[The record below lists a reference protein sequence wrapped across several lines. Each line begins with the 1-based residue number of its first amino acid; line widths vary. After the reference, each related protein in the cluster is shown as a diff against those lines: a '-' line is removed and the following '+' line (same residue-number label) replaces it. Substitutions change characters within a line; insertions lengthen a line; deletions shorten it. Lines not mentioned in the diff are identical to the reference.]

1 VFFSNKE
8 HVMPKH
14 LAYPFTA
21 FLLGCAF
28 ILGSSAASLAAQDK
42 LTLKL
47 AHTSAPGTP
56 IFKTYALFKK
66 LVEEQSGGSISIQIY
81 PLGQLGGDVPTAEGV
96 LEGSIDIAST
106 GSNNMAPFTELFF
119 WADLPFIF
127 KSIDAVH
134 KVYGGAIGREYKQKL
149 EESTNFKCLFYADTG
164 GFRNLMNSK
173 RVVRSPADM
182 AGLKFRSAPSPVE
195 MDTIRAIGGSPTPVA
210 WPETYM
216 ALEQKVVDGEMQQ
229 YHWAVTAMHQE
240 VIKYVTEVPGQHALH
255 LCLINKQRFAKFTPE
270 VQKILLDAAAEAQ
283 TFNFTNAEAM
293 NGPMKKI
300 CLDAGVEIITATPEE
315 NEVWRKAAMKV
326 WDQYKDKVPSAL
338 VQRILDAQQ

>member
-1 VFFSNKE
+1 MSKRSFWFFAIALICTLTFGAN
-8 HVMPKH
+8 
-14 LAYPFTA
+14 
-21 FLLGCAF
+21 
-28 ILGSSAASLAAQDK
+28 SSSLAAEK

-47 AHTSAPGTP
+47 AHTSAPTTP
-56 IFKTYALFKK
+56 IFLTYEKFKN
-66 LVEEQSGGSISIQIY
+66 LVEEKSGGSIVIQVY

-119 WADLPFIF
+119 WADLPFVF
-127 KSIDAVH
+127 TSIDGVH
-134 KVYGGAIGREYKQKL
+134 KVYGGDIGNEYKKKL
-149 EESTNFKCLFYADTG
+149 EDSTGFKCLFFADTG

-173 RVVRSPADM
+173 RPVRTPADM

-195 MDTIRAIGGSPTPVA
+195 MDTVRAIGGSPTPVA

-240 VIKYVTEVPGQHALH
+240 VIKYVTEIPGQHALH
-255 LCLINKQRFAKFTPE
+255 LCLVNKERFAKLSPE

-283 TFNFTNAEAM
+283 AFNFANAEAM
-293 NGPMKKI
+293 NKPMKQTCI
-300 CLDAGVEIITATPEE
+300 DAGVQIITATEEE
-315 NEVWRKAAMKV
+315 NKVWREAAMKV
-326 WDQYKDKVPSAL
+326 WEQYKDKVSPEL
-338 VQRILDAQQ
+338 VQRILDAQK